1 MNFPKSTSIIALF
14 CFFSSVALA
23 STTSHFKFTVDL
35 PEDWILISPE
45 ILAVANNSETLESLG
60 IPEQYDKQISEH
72 ILNKIKSGKIEFYF
86 DKNYLGSDYQNN
98 VSIQL
103 DSPILFSSLD
113 ELKAFAATECE
124 GLPDALKEQ
133 FGEVPV
139 MHACGLNS
147 VNGMVVFSQS
157 YTIQSENVVI
167 AVTHIPMGDR
177 FSFAIAAGAIL
188 DGKGEASVGDMHRLL
203 IDSLT
208 SYVVSNMGQKK

>member
-1 MNFPKSTSIIALF
+1 MKYPKSTSIIALF
-14 CFFSSVALA
+14 CFFSSAALA
-23 STTSHFKFTVDL
+23 TTTSHFKFTVDL

-45 ILAVANNSETLESLG
+45 ILAVANSSETLESIG
-60 IPEQYDKQISEH
+60 VPKQYDKQISED

-98 VSIQL
+98 VSVQL

-113 ELKAFAATECE
+113 ELKEFAATECE
-124 GLPDALKEQ
+124 GLPEALKKQ
-133 FGEVPV
+133 FSEVPV

-188 DGKGEASVGDMHRLL
+188 DGKGEASVGNIHRLL

-208 SYVVSNMGQKK
+208 SYIVSNMGQSK